1 MYIIKNALKS
11 ISRSKGRNILIGI
24 IVLVISVSA
33 CIGLSIRQASENAKD
48 EALENLTITGTLSID
63 RSSMMN
69 DMRQENS
76 DSGTFDKDSFK
87 QNFASLKSLT
97 VDEML
102 TYAELDSV
110 QSFYYTL
117 TVSLNGDDNLEAVT
131 STVSSDSTSDDSS
144 ANVPSD
150 MPQMNEDMGGGH
162 GGFQKGSMGTQ
173 GDFTVVGYSSDE
185 AMADFLNG
193 TSSITDGEMFEEGT
207 SEYNCVISDELA
219 AYNDISVSDTITV
232 ENPNNEDETYELTV
246 VGIYNNSQST
256 VSNTGIM
263 GGFST
268 STDPANQIY
277 LSYNALKSITDS
289 SSENATTSVDD
300 TTGVETTTALPKQ
313 PAGTYTFASIDD
325 YNKFSKDVYTAGL
338 SETYTVSSS
347 DVSAYEDSLVP
358 LENLS
363 DMAFYFLLVV
373 LGIGAVVLIVLNIFN
388 VRERKYEVGV
398 LTAIGMKKFKV
409 SLQFII
415 ETLVITFVSVLL
427 GGIIGA
433 ASSVP
438 VTNSLL
444 KSQVEA
450 EESSSTK
457 QEQSLGRGGNSDI
470 PDMPSNNSK
479 PGFSSD
485 ITATTN
491 EYISKVSSATDLT
504 VLLQLLGIGICLTLV
519 ASAAS
524 VVFIMRYDPLKILAN
539 RD

>member
-87 QNFASLKSLT
+87 QNFASLESLT

-150 MPQMNEDMGGGH
+150 MPQMNEDMGGEH
-162 GGFQKGSMGTQ
+162 GGFQKSSMGTQ

-457 QEQSLGRGGNSDI
+457 QEQSLGRGRNSDI

-491 EYISKVSSATDLT
+491 EYISKVSSATDLI

>member
-33 CIGLSIRQASENAKD
+33 CIALSIRQA
-48 EALENLTITGTLSID
+48 
-63 RSSMMN
+63 
-69 DMRQENS
+69 
-76 DSGTFDKDSFK
+76 
-87 QNFASLKSLT
+87 
-97 VDEML
+97 
-102 TYAELDSV
+102 
-110 QSFYYTL
+110 
-117 TVSLNGDDNLEAVT
+117 
-131 STVSSDSTSDDSS
+131 
-144 ANVPSD
+144 
-150 MPQMNEDMGGGH
+150 
-162 GGFQKGSMGTQ
+162 
-173 GDFTVVGYSSDE
+173 
-185 AMADFLNG
+185 
-193 TSSITDGEMFEEGT
+193 
-207 SEYNCVISDELA
+207 
-219 AYNDISVSDTITV
+219 
-232 ENPNNEDETYELTV
+232 
-246 VGIYNNSQST
+246 
-256 VSNTGIM
+256 
-263 GGFST
+263 
-268 STDPANQIY
+268 
-277 LSYNALKSITDS
+277 
-289 SSENATTSVDD
+289 SENATTSVDD

-470 PDMPSNNSK
+470 PSNNSK

-504 VLLQLLGIGICLTLV
+504 VLLKLLGIGICLTLV